1 MMKPVP
7 IKSGVIVTHEDVCH
21 GCGICELV
29 CSLSH
34 NGVCGPSLSRINLL
48 RDPLTGEFLLK
59 TCKQCNYPDC
69 YFSCSVEAIY
79 LDESTGARVIDLE
92 KCVNC
97 GVCANS
103 CPYNEEGDIIKIHT
117 NQDHYIKCDLCSSLE
132 REPICVEA
140 CPWGALTYLP
150 KERR

>member
-1 MMKPVP
+1 MEPVP
-7 IKSGVIVTHEDVCH
+7 IKSGVIVTNEDVCH

-34 NGVCGPSLSRINLL
+34 NGVCGPSLSRINLQ
-48 RDPLTGEFLLK
+48 RDPLAGEFVLN
-59 TCKQCNYPDC
+59 TCKQCKFPDC
-69 YFSCSVEAIY
+69 YFSCPVEAIY
-79 LDESTGARVIDLE
+79 LEERTGARTIDLE

-103 CPYNEEGDIIKIHT
+103 CPYNEDGDIIKTHP
-117 NQDHYIKCDLCSSLE
+117 NQDQYIKCDLCSSLK

-150 KERR
+150 PDMR